1 MGLPWR
7 SSEPLH
13 LPRQEVQAQSL
24 VRELRSHMSHGQKN
38 QNINNRS
45 NTVTNSIETPPPK
58 KKNKKNDPHIKKKT
72 LKRVN
77 LMKNAQKSQVFRRQE
92 KYVGQ
97 EKKS

>member
-1 MGLPWR
+1 M
-7 SSEPLH
+7 
-13 LPRQEVQAQSL
+13 
-24 VRELRSHMSHGQKN
+24 
-38 QNINNRS
+38 
-45 NTVTNSIETPPPK
+45 T
-58 KKNKKNDPHIKKKT
+58 HILKKKT